1 MVRVIV
7 IRFHLV
13 YVVGV
18 TVRPSSLAD
27 VLGKLSFAASSSNIV
42 PAPVI
47 INVISVENRQIA
59 LIP

>member
-7 IRFHLV
+7 IRFNLV

-47 INVISVENRQIA
+47 INVISVEN
-59 LIP
+59 